1 MKRSFYFLLI
11 LVSVIS
17 VVSCDKT
24 ASYTDMLKAEEKAIE
39 RLIAEEGLEILGDF
53 PADGHFESN
62 QFVKLDNNV
71 YLNIID
77 SGNGQRATLYET
89 EILVRFIAQPLLYN
103 PDTTLIDLL
112 TTSSTWPVSF
122 KYGTNTSLDGYFSEY
137 VGEGLA
143 TPLDYVGDS
152 SYVKIIVPFDC
163 FSNGTSFANSGIP
176 VYFRTVR
183 YIFAK

>member
-11 LVSVIS
+11 LVSAIS

-89 EILVRFIAQPLLYN
+89 EILARFIAQPLLYN

-152 SYVKIIVPFDC
+152 SYV
-163 FSNGTSFANSGIP
+163 
-176 VYFRTVR
+176 
-183 YIFAK
+183 